1 MLEAQLR
8 ATPNAKTLRRFTCG
22 RMDRI
27 QVFATNR
34 HNSFVVAVKPTA
46 PIVHAASADA
56 AGLFGR
62 RDDEPLFPQRSPRR
76 GIQRHHEAIGSLRI
90 EHIVNHDRR
99 RLQIRTDELLGK
111 RLLQT
116 LAVAGPSPHDSQ
128 RGHVAHVNLIQGRIA
143 RVRFVSA
150 EVSPLAEGALP
161 LELKA
166 AKLELFEHFARVG
179 KAVGSRP
186 RLLLLDLLAQGEKTV
201 ERLARQTGLTIG
213 NTSAHL
219 KGLRQVSLV
228 SPRKDG
234 AHVYYRLAS
243 QQVHEFVRSLQTL
256 ARGQLAEAREIIDDY
271 FHDPDVLE
279 PVHSADLLDGL
290 RDGAVT
296 VLDVRPPDE
305 YAAAHIPGAISMPF
319 GEIEQRLD
327 ELPSDGEIV
336 AYCRGPYCIYAVRAV
351 ETLRRLGFRAR
362 RLEDGIPD
370 WTLRGLPVA
379 VSASQN
385 LND

>member
-1 MLEAQLR
+1 M
-8 ATPNAKTLRRFTCG
+8 
-22 RMDRI
+22 
-27 QVFATNR
+27 
-34 HNSFVVAVKPTA
+34 
-46 PIVHAASADA
+46 
-56 AGLFGR
+56 
-62 RDDEPLFPQRSPRR
+62 
-76 GIQRHHEAIGSLRI
+76 
-90 EHIVNHDRR
+90 
-99 RLQIRTDELLGK
+99 
-111 RLLQT
+111 
-116 LAVAGPSPHDSQ
+116 
-128 RGHVAHVNLIQGRIA
+128 
-143 RVRFVSA
+143 
-150 EVSPLAEGALP
+150 
-161 LELKA
+161 ELKA

-228 SPRKDG
+228 SSRRDG

-379 VSASQN
+379 VSVAQN

>member
-1 MLEAQLR
+1 M
-8 ATPNAKTLRRFTCG
+8 
-22 RMDRI
+22 
-27 QVFATNR
+27 
-34 HNSFVVAVKPTA
+34 
-46 PIVHAASADA
+46 
-56 AGLFGR
+56 
-62 RDDEPLFPQRSPRR
+62 
-76 GIQRHHEAIGSLRI
+76 
-90 EHIVNHDRR
+90 
-99 RLQIRTDELLGK
+99 
-111 RLLQT
+111 
-116 LAVAGPSPHDSQ
+116 
-128 RGHVAHVNLIQGRIA
+128 
-143 RVRFVSA
+143 
-150 EVSPLAEGALP
+150 
-161 LELKA
+161 ELKA

-228 SPRKDG
+228 SPRKEG

-305 YAAAHIPGAISMPF
+305 YAAAHIPGAISLPF

-362 RLEDGIPD
+362 RLEDGVPD

-379 VSASQN
+379 VSAAQH

>member
-1 MLEAQLR
+1 M
-8 ATPNAKTLRRFTCG
+8 
-22 RMDRI
+22 
-27 QVFATNR
+27 
-34 HNSFVVAVKPTA
+34 
-46 PIVHAASADA
+46 
-56 AGLFGR
+56 
-62 RDDEPLFPQRSPRR
+62 
-76 GIQRHHEAIGSLRI
+76 
-90 EHIVNHDRR
+90 
-99 RLQIRTDELLGK
+99 
-111 RLLQT
+111 
-116 LAVAGPSPHDSQ
+116 
-128 RGHVAHVNLIQGRIA
+128 
-143 RVRFVSA
+143 
-150 EVSPLAEGALP
+150 
-161 LELKA
+161 ELKA

-219 KGLRQVSLV
+219 KGLRQASLV

-234 AHVYYRLAS
+234 AHVYYRLAN

-256 ARGQLAEAREIIDDY
+256 ACGQLAEAREIIDDY

-327 ELPSDGEIV
+327 ELPPDGEIV
-336 AYCRGPYCIYAVRAV
+336 AYCRGPYCIYAVRAI

-379 VSASQN
+379 VSAAPN

>member
-1 MLEAQLR
+1 M
-8 ATPNAKTLRRFTCG
+8 
-22 RMDRI
+22 
-27 QVFATNR
+27 
-34 HNSFVVAVKPTA
+34 
-46 PIVHAASADA
+46 
-56 AGLFGR
+56 
-62 RDDEPLFPQRSPRR
+62 
-76 GIQRHHEAIGSLRI
+76 
-90 EHIVNHDRR
+90 
-99 RLQIRTDELLGK
+99 
-111 RLLQT
+111 
-116 LAVAGPSPHDSQ
+116 
-128 RGHVAHVNLIQGRIA
+128 
-143 RVRFVSA
+143 
-150 EVSPLAEGALP
+150 
-161 LELKA
+161 ELKA

-201 ERLARQTGLTIG
+201 ERLARQAGLTIG

-256 ARGQLAEAREIIDDY
+256 TRGQLAEAREIIDDY

-379 VSASQN
+379 VSAAPN

>member
-1 MLEAQLR
+1 M
-8 ATPNAKTLRRFTCG
+8 
-22 RMDRI
+22 
-27 QVFATNR
+27 
-34 HNSFVVAVKPTA
+34 
-46 PIVHAASADA
+46 
-56 AGLFGR
+56 
-62 RDDEPLFPQRSPRR
+62 
-76 GIQRHHEAIGSLRI
+76 
-90 EHIVNHDRR
+90 
-99 RLQIRTDELLGK
+99 
-111 RLLQT
+111 
-116 LAVAGPSPHDSQ
+116 
-128 RGHVAHVNLIQGRIA
+128 
-143 RVRFVSA
+143 
-150 EVSPLAEGALP
+150 
-161 LELKA
+161 ELKA

-327 ELPSDGEIV
+327 ELPPDGEIV

-351 ETLRRLGFRAR
+351 ETLRRFGFRAR

-379 VSASQN
+379 VSVAQN

>member
-1 MLEAQLR
+1 M
-8 ATPNAKTLRRFTCG
+8 
-22 RMDRI
+22 
-27 QVFATNR
+27 
-34 HNSFVVAVKPTA
+34 
-46 PIVHAASADA
+46 
-56 AGLFGR
+56 
-62 RDDEPLFPQRSPRR
+62 
-76 GIQRHHEAIGSLRI
+76 
-90 EHIVNHDRR
+90 
-99 RLQIRTDELLGK
+99 
-111 RLLQT
+111 
-116 LAVAGPSPHDSQ
+116 
-128 RGHVAHVNLIQGRIA
+128 
-143 RVRFVSA
+143 
-150 EVSPLAEGALP
+150 
-161 LELKA
+161 ELKA

-201 ERLARQTGLTIG
+201 ERLARQAGLTIG

-243 QQVHEFVRSLQTL
+243 QQVHEFVRSLQAL

-271 FHDPDVLE
+271 FHDPDVLQ

-379 VSASQN
+379 VSAAHN
-385 LND
+385 LNG